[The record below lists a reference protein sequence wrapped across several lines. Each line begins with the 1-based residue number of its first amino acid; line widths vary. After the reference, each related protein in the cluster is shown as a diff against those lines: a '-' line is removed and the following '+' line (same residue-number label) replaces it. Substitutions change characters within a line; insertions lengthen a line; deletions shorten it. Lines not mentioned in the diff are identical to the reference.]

1 MLIGNIVVVIVTNP
15 MFILLRVHEKFTVKF
30 TMSNV
35 DDELF
40 FIQKTFM
47 EFVSV
52 LLLFV
57 RGEAKKM
64 HVL

>member
-1 MLIGNIVVVIVTNP
+1 VLIGNIVVVIVTNP

-30 TMSNV
+30 TVSNV
-35 DDELF
+35 DYELF

-47 EFVSV
+47 GFVSV

-64 HVL
+64 HGL